1 MMSSLPENHLTTAAD
16 TRPAAIVIVDYG
28 SQYTQLIAR
37 RVRALGCCS
46 EVISPDQQPSHSHP
60 HGFILSG
67 SPNSTLAAAGC
78 DLPAWLAAT
87 DKPLLG
93 ICYGMQLLV
102 RSGGGIISSGS
113 ERAFGREAI
122 NLTLPDDPLFSDIP
136 PQLAVWMSHSD
147 HVSTLP
153 SAWQATAVNQQGVV
167 TALRHRH
174 LPQWGVQFHPEVAH
188 SEYGELLLANFC
200 LRICQLKPR
209 WTATHQLDQLC
220 AQIKHTVGDGSVLV
234 AVSGGVDS
242 SVTAVLTARALGSE
256 RVCCV
261 CIDNGLLRAGEAE
274 HIINT
279 LRQLGLHNVQ
289 LLDARADFL
298 AALQGVTDAEE
309 KRQRIGHEFV
319 RQFEQ
324 FARGKGFTHLGQGT
338 LYSDVIE
345 SGVGTHTERIKS
357 HHNVGG
363 LPAEMD
369 FQLLEPLRFLF
380 KDEVRNLGQE
390 LGIDPQILHRHPF
403 PGPGLAVRIAGE
415 VTAARLA
422 TLRAADAIYLAALHE
437 HGLYDKIWQAF
448 CVLLP
453 LVSTGVRGDRRSRA
467 ATIILRAVNSVD
479 AMTASVY
486 PFPLEVLTAIANRI
500 TAQVEGV
507 HRIAYDLSS
516 KPPATI
522 EWE

>member
-1 MMSSLPENHLTTAAD
+1 MSLSPENHPTTVAE
-16 TRPAAIVIVDYG
+16 TRPAAIIIVDYG

-37 RVRALGCCS
+37 RIRALGCCS
-46 EVISPDQQPSHSHP
+46 EVISPDQHPSHSHP

-67 SPNSTLAAAGC
+67 SPSSTLANDSCA
-78 DLPAWLAAT
+78 LPAWLAAS

-102 RSGGGIISSGS
+102 RSGGGVISSGGK
-113 ERAFGREAI
+113 RAFGREVI
-122 NLTLPDDPLFSDIP
+122 NLTTADDPLLNDIP
-136 PQLAVWMSHSD
+136 QELAVWMSHCD
-147 HVSTLP
+147 HVSGLP
-153 SAWQATAVNQQGVV
+153 SVWQVTAVNKQGVV
-167 TALRHRH
+167 VAMRHCR
-174 LPQWGVQFHPEVAH
+174 LPRWGVQFHPEVVH
-188 SEYGELLLANFC
+188 SEYGERLLSNFC
-200 LRICQLKPR
+200 LRICQLKQT
-209 WTATHQLDQLC
+209 WTAVRQFDQLC
-220 AQIKHTVGDGSVLV
+220 AQIKQTVGDGLVLV

-242 SVTAVLTARALGSE
+242 SVTAVLTARALGGE

-261 CIDNGLLRAGEAE
+261 CIDNGLLREGEAE
-274 HIINT
+274 HIIST
-279 LRQLGLHNVQ
+279 LRQLGLCDVH
-289 LLDARADFL
+289 LLDCRVDFL
-298 AALQGVTDAEE
+298 AVLRGVTDAEE
-309 KRQRIGHEFV
+309 KRRRIGHEFV

-324 FARGKGFTHLGQGT
+324 FAQGKGFTHLGQGT

-345 SGVGTHTERIKS
+345 SGVGVHTECIKS

-363 LPAEMD
+363 LPVEMD

-380 KDEVRNLGQE
+380 KDEVRSLGQE
-390 LGIDPQILHRHPF
+390 LGIDLQILQRHPF

-422 TLRAADAIYLAALHE
+422 TLRAADVIYLAALHE
-437 HGLYDKIWQAF
+437 YGLYDKIWQAF

-453 LVSTGVRGDRRSRA
+453 LASTGVRGDCRSRA

-486 PFPLEVLTAIANRI
+486 AFPLEVLTIIADRI

-507 HRIAYDLSS
+507 HRVAYDLSS